1 MNSNHWF
8 SRSKG
13 VKLWTDGT
21 PEYNLTPSPVCV
33 CVSGGEGIL
42 ITCEYNLLII
52 IICSCSITYE
62 HHIWFNICIVL
73 YPFWHLGHI
82 WRIDGKMHDERSSRS
97 IGKEITTLFT
107 CTICSVPVPVTGTCS
122 ITIYIYTTG
131 SIIFTRIVNTW
142 RNWKIKGIKIKMW
155 P

>member
-1 MNSNHWF
+1 MDRWNSWIQPHPF
-8 SRSKG
+8 IS
-13 VKLWTDGT
+13 VC
-21 PEYNLTPSPVCV
+21 VCV
-33 CVSGGEGIL
+33 CVSGGGGIL
-42 ITCEYNLLII
+42 ITCEYNLLRI
-52 IICSCSITYE
+52 IICSFSITCEY
-62 HHIWFNICIVL
+62 HVWFNICIVL

-82 WRIDGKMHDERSSRS
+82 WRIDGKIHDERSSRS
-97 IGKEITTLFT
+97 TGKEIKTLIT
-107 CTICSVPVPVTGTCS
+107 CTICSVPVSVTGTCS